1 MPHVQIQR
9 NNQVIIFTC
18 TLREM
23 SSNEMTEYQL
33 SWKRIRKF
41 SRSFVSWNVLADC
54 SVWFSIYKVFFA
66 KTTFEKKVSGL
77 IFICTEY
84 TSFIELR
91 RVWSWYPVT
100 SPPSR
105 LTTSELATKERS
117 HHQRTCHQAK
127 SSHHQPPI
135 KRLVEENRMF
145 GC

>member
-23 SSNEMTEYQL
+23 SSNEITEYQL
-33 SWKRIRKF
+33 SWKRIRKY

-77 IFICTEY
+77 ILICTEY

-91 RVWSWYPVT
+91 RVWSSSGIT
-100 SPPSR
+100 GH
-105 LTTSELATKERS
+105 ELA
-117 HHQRTCHQAK
+117 
-127 SSHHQPPI
+127 
-135 KRLVEENRMF
+135 
-145 GC
+145 